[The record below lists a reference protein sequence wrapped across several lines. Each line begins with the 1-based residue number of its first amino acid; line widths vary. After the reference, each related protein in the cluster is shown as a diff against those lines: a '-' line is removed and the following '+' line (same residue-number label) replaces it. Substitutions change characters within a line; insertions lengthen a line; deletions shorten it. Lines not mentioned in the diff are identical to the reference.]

1 MLGFIIVN
9 IDPILA
15 QIGPLT
21 FRWYGLMYVIGIAVG
36 LWVAIPYAR
45 ERGLTEDDIW
55 GAVWPSV
62 VAGFIGARLYFVVQ
76 QPLGPYLEQPWRI
89 MATWE
94 GGMAFYGAVFAVILA
109 LYFMARRRKIS
120 FWTIVDAGALL
131 AVIGQALGRI
141 GNIINGDIV
150 GAPTNLPWGFIYQNP
165 HSFVADHTIAYQPA
179 AVYELIF
186 NVLFFALLWFL
197 RRRLT
202 RPGLLMAVYLIG
214 YSSGQIV
221 LFFLRNSEPLVLGPF
236 KQAQV
241 TSMVVL
247 VPAVVLFWWLWTHP
261 EKEAASDHRTSALP
275 IKGPSRLEPKRRRR

>member
-21 FRWYGLMYVIGIAVG
+21 FRWYGLMYVVGIAVG

-45 ERGLTEDDIW
+45 ERGLSEDDIW
-55 GAVWPSV
+55 SAVWPSV

-89 MATWE
+89 LATWE
-94 GGMAFYGAVFAVILA
+94 GGMAFFGAVFAVIPT
-109 LYFMARRRKIS
+109 LYVMARLKKIS
-120 FWTIVDAGALL
+120 FWKIVDACALL
-131 AVIGQALGRI
+131 AVVGQAFGRI

-150 GAPTNLPWGFIYQNP
+150 GAPTTLPWGFIYRNP

-179 AVYELIF
+179 AVYELLF
-186 NVLFFALLWFL
+186 NILFFALLWFL

-202 RPGLLMAVYLIG
+202 RPGLMTAVYLIG
-214 YSSGQIV
+214 YSVGQILV
-221 LFFLRNSEPLVLGPF
+221 FFLRNSEPLVLGPF

-247 VPAVVLFWWLWTHP
+247 VPSVVLLWWLWTHP
-261 EKEAASDHRTSALP
+261 ERELAPAQRTQDLP
-275 IKGPSRLEPKRRRR
+275 LKGPARLEPKRRRR

>member
-21 FRWYGLMYVIGIAVG
+21 FRWYGLMYVVGIAVG

-45 ERGLTEDDIW
+45 ERGLSEDDIW
-55 GAVWPSV
+55 SAVWPSV

-76 QPLGPYLEQPWRI
+76 QPLGPYLQQPWRI
-89 MATWE
+89 LATWE
-94 GGMAFYGAVFAVILA
+94 GGMAFFGAVFAVIPT
-109 LYFMARRRKIS
+109 LYVMARWKKMS
-120 FWTIVDAGALL
+120 FWKIVDACALL
-131 AVIGQALGRI
+131 AVVGQAFGRI

-150 GAPTNLPWGFIYQNP
+150 GAPTTLPWGFVYQNP

-179 AVYELIF
+179 AVYELMF
-186 NVLFFALLWFL
+186 NILFFALLWFL

-202 RPGLLMAVYLIG
+202 RPGLLTAIYLIG
-214 YSSGQIV
+214 YSVGQILV
-221 LFFLRNSEPLVLGPF
+221 FFLRNSEPLVLGPF

-247 VPAVVLFWWLWTHP
+247 VPAIVLLWWLWTHP
-261 EKEAASDHRTSALP
+261 EMELAPGQQTPVLP
-275 IKGPSRLEPKRRRR
+275 IKGPARLEPKRRRR

>member
-15 QIGPLT
+15 QIGPLA
-21 FRWYGLMYVIGIAVG
+21 FRWYGLMYVVGIAVG

-62 VAGFIGARLYFVVQ
+62 VTGFIGARLYFVVQ
-76 QPLGPYLEQPWRI
+76 QPLGPYLAQPWRI

-94 GGMAFYGAVFAVILA
+94 GGMAFFGAVFAVIPT
-109 LYFMARRRKIS
+109 LYVMSRLRRIS
-120 FWTIVDAGALL
+120 FWKIVDAAVLL
-131 AVIGQALGRI
+131 AVVGQAFGRI
-141 GNIINGDIV
+141 GNIINGDIL
-150 GAPTNLPWGFIYQNP
+150 GAPTTLPWGFVYQNP
-165 HSFVADHTIAYQPA
+165 RSFAPDHTIAYQPA
-179 AVYELIF
+179 ALYELIF
-186 NVLFFALLWFL
+186 NVLFFAFLWFI
-197 RRRLT
+197 RRRLS
-202 RPGLLMAVYLIG
+202 RPGLMTAIYLIG
-214 YSSGQIV
+214 YSVGQILV
-221 LFFLRNSEPLVLGPF
+221 FFLRNSEPLVLGPF

-247 VPAVVLFWWLWTHP
+247 IPSIVLLWWLWTHP
-261 EKEAASDHRTSALP
+261 VRELATDHRTSTLP